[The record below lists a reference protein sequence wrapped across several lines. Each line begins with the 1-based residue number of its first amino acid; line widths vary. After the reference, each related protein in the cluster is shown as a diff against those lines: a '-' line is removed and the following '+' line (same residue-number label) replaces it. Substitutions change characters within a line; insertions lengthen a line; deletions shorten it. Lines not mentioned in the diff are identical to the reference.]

1 MMKNNNKRHRK
12 IESIQKLTSNFLNQ
26 NKIELKLFD
35 KKIENIWNSISNK
48 FIQDRTTGVYC
59 KNMIIYIKINSSPL
73 KSELENSKKITL
85 KKFQKHYEKIQNV
98 VFI

>member
-35 KKIENIWNSISNK
+35 KKIENIWNTISDK
-48 FIQDRTTGVYC
+48 FGWLIF
-59 KNMIIYIKINSSPL
+59 L
-73 KSELENSKKITL
+73 LEHLQI
-85 KKFQKHYEKIQNV
+85 
-98 VFI
+98 

>member
-1 MMKNNNKRHRK
+1 MKNNRKRHRK
-12 IESIQKLTSNFLNQ
+12 IESIQKLTANFLNQ

-35 KKIENIWNSISNK
+35 KKIENIWNTISNK
-48 FIQDRTTGVYC
+48 FIQERTTGVYC

-73 KSELENSKKITL
+73 KSELENSKEIML
-85 KKFQKHYEKIQNV
+85 KKFQEQYKEIQNV

>member
-1 MMKNNNKRHRK
+1 MMKNNGKRHRK
-12 IESIQKLTSNFLNQ
+12 IESIEKLTSNFFNQ

-48 FIQDRTTGVYC
+48 FIKDRTTGVYC

-73 KSELENSKKITL
+73 KSELENSKEITL
-85 KKFQKHYEKIQNV
+85 KKFQKHYKEIQKV